1 MKHLVAIATYRRPA
15 GLRRLLHSLEGE
27 PGTFDVAVVD
37 NDPDQSARPVVA
49 ASGTSR
55 QLIYL
60 PEPEPGI
67 AAARNRAIA
76 FAVANDYHTLAFVDD
91 DESIV
96 KGWFAALAA
105 AQTNLD
111 ADVVCGP
118 VVPAYEP
125 GVPGWAAKGGFFDR
139 PRQQTGTVPR
149 WPATNNVIIRLTD
162 DIRSGVV
169 AFRQQNSL
177 AGGSDT
183 DFFAELA
190 ERGARLAWCDEAIVV
205 EHVPPSRASIG
216 WLWRRGLRLGNVTSR
231 RMARAGRGWAVVPVG
246 LARIVLAAPLAVA
259 GFVRRGP
266 RGLSALMH
274 LPKGVGM
281 LQRAFGGRTIEYRR

>member
-15 GLRRLLHSLEGE
+15 GLRRLLDSLDGE
-27 PGTFDVAVVD
+27 PGAFDVVVVD
-37 NDPDQSARPVVA
+37 NDPDQSARPVA
-49 ASGTSR
+49 TDGGRSR
-55 QLIYL
+55 QPIYL
-60 PEPEPGI
+60 AEPEPGI
-67 AAARNRAIA
+67 AAARNSAIA
-76 FAVANDYHTLAFVDD
+76 FAVANGYDNLAFLDD

-96 KGWFAALAA
+96 EGWFETLAG
-105 AQTNLD
+105 AQARLD
-111 ADVVCGP
+111 ADAVCGP
-118 VVPAYEP
+118 VLPAYDP
-125 GVPGWAAKGGFFDR
+125 GVPGWVAKGGFFER

-162 DIRSGVV
+162 HIRSGAV
-169 AFRQQNSL
+169 AFRQQNSF

-190 ERGARLAWCDEAIVV
+190 QHGARLAWCDEAIVI
-205 EHVPPSRASIG
+205 EHVPPPRASSR
-216 WLWRRGLRLGNVTSR
+216 WLWHRGLRLGNVTTR

-246 LARIVLAAPLAVA
+246 AARMVLAAPLAVA
-259 GFVRRGP
+259 GLIRRGP

-281 LQRAFGGRTIEYRR
+281 IQQAFGRRTIEYRR

>member
-1 MKHLVAIATYRRPA
+1 LD
-15 GLRRLLHSLEGE
+15 SLDGE
-27 PGTFDVAVVD
+27 PGAFDVVVVD

-49 ASGTSR
+49 EGGKCR
-55 QLIYL
+55 RPVYL
-60 PEPEPGI
+60 SEPEPGI

-76 FAVANDYHTLAFVDD
+76 FAVADGYHTLAFVDD

-96 KGWFAALAA
+96 EGWFEALAG
-105 AQTNLD
+105 AQADLD

-139 PRQQTGTVPR
+139 PRQQTGTMPR

-162 DIRSGVV
+162 DIRSGTV
-169 AFRQQNSL
+169 AFREQNSL

-205 EHVPPSRASIG
+205 EHVPPSRASGG
-216 WLWRRGLRLGNVTSR
+216 WLWRRGLRLGNVSGR
-231 RMARAGRGWAVVPVG
+231 QMARAGRGWAVVPVG
-246 LARIVLAAPLAVA
+246 VARIVLAAPLAVA
-259 GFVRRGP
+259 GLVRRGP

>member
-1 MKHLVAIATYRRPA
+1 VVA
-15 GLRRLLHSLEGE
+15 EG
-27 PGTFDVAVVD
+27 GTFRQPIYVV
-37 NDPDQSARPVVA
+37 
-49 ASGTSR
+49 
-55 QLIYL
+55 
-60 PEPEPGI
+60 EPRPGI

-76 FAVANDYHTLAFVDD
+76 FAVANGYHTLAFVDD
-91 DESIV
+91 DESIME
-96 KGWFAALAA
+96 GWFETLAG
-105 AQTNLD
+105 AQARLD

-118 VVPAYEP
+118 VVPVYEP
-125 GVPGWAAKGGFFDR
+125 GVPGWAAKGGFFER

-149 WPATNNVIIRLTD
+149 WPATNNVIIRLTE
-162 DIRSGVV
+162 DIRSGTV
-169 AFRQQNSL
+169 AFREQNSL

-190 ERGARLAWCDEAIVV
+190 DRGARLVWCDEAVVV

-231 RMARAGRGWAVVPVG
+231 RMARAGRGWAVVPIGV
-246 LARIVLAAPLAVA
+246 ARIVLAAPLAVA
-259 GFVRRGP
+259 GSIRRGP
-266 RGLSALMH
+266 QGLSALMH